1 MLLNNDFPE
10 RGGDGKVQVGSM
22 SQLERRARQ
31 RFDFNLPVVLAL
43 ADDRRGSGF
52 TQNLSAR
59 GIFLCTDLRLAE
71 GEAVELTLAM
81 PSEVTLA
88 EAMRVRCQGRVLRV
102 TSAGSDSKCFAA
114 VHLEKYEYL
123 KQENDLPV
131 SSRVSV
137 VARPC
142 EDESAVTVG

>member
-1 MLLNNDFPE
+1 
-10 RGGDGKVQVGSM
+10 M

-31 RFDFNLPVVLAL
+31 RFDFNLPVLLAL

-59 GIFLCTDLRLAE
+59 GIFLCTDLRLRE
-71 GEAVELTLAM
+71 GESVELTLAM

-88 EAMRVRCQGRVLRV
+88 EAMRVRCQGKVLRV
-102 TSAGSDSKCFAA
+102 TSAGSEPKWFAA

-123 KQENDLPV
+123 SQQNDLPT
-131 SSRVSV
+131 SSRVPA
-137 VARPC
+137 VARPW
-142 EDESAVTVG
+142 EDESTVIVG

>member
-1 MLLNNDFPE
+1 
-10 RGGDGKVQVGSM
+10 M
-22 SQLERRARQ
+22 SSIQLERRARQ
-31 RFDFNLPVVLAL
+31 RFDFNLPVLLVLT
-43 ADDRRGSGF
+43 DDRRRSGF

-59 GIFLCTDLRLAE
+59 GIFLCTDLGLTE

-102 TSAGSDSKCFAA
+102 TSVGSESKCFAA

-123 KQENDLPV
+123 AQEDDLPG
-131 SSRVSV
+131 SSRIPA

-142 EDESAVTVG
+142 EDESAVSVG